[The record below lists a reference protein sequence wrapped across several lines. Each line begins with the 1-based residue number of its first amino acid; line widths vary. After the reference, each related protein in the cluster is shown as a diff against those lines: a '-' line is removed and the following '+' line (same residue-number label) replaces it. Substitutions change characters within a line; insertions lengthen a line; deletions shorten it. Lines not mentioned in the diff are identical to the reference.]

1 MEEAMEKI
9 ARIVLPVILAVAVSS
24 VPAYAADKAPP
35 PHVKVEAA
43 GVSFELA
50 FIGDEV
56 EITMKAK
63 TTGWIAYGLDPENRM
78 GGADIVIAYFKDG
91 KAYARDD
98 YADSAFGHR
107 PDVSQ
112 GGTDDIRSV
121 TGTEADG
128 VTSVTVRLP
137 RLSKDS
143 KDKKF
148 TPGKHKLLLSYGLKD
163 DPSAKHASRGSAEID
178 IPAP

>member
-1 MEEAMEKI
+1 MEEAMAKA
-9 ARIVLPVILAVAVSS
+9 ARIVLTLIIVLGVPSAPVF
-24 VPAYAADKAPP
+24 AADKAPP
-35 PHVKVEAA
+35 PPVKAEAA
-43 GVSFELA
+43 GVSFEFA
-50 FIGDEV
+50 VSGDEAV
-56 EITMKAK
+56 ITLKAK

-78 GGADIVIAYFKDG
+78 GGADIVIVYFKDG

-98 YADSAFGHR
+98 YADSTFGHR

-128 VTSVTVRLP
+128 FTAITVRLP
-137 RLSKDS
+137 RLSKDA

-148 TPGKHKLLLSYGLKD
+148 TPGKHKLLLSYGLRD
-163 DPSAKHASRGSAEID
+163 DPSAKHASRGSVDID